1 MPGKSFKRQKAKGS
15 HLSPSDNKGAKF
27 YLMDLHKETA
37 GGFLNIETLNLLKC
51 YTNKGRK

>member
-37 GGFLNIETLNLLKC
+37 GGFLNIETLNLLKR